1 MLALVTTPGYSLTMV
16 RLTDM
21 DEIDARHLTSKECEP
36 FDTAPWIAGPP
47 VAERRVAIVTTAG
60 LHRRTDRNFALRD
73 LSYRIIPGDVDA
85 ADLVMTQSSV
95 NYDRTGFQQD
105 VNVVFPLDRLREL
118 NAAGEIGQIADFHYA
133 LNGAGWSPHEIE
145 PTAREIAGLL
155 KEDGVNAALLVPV

>member
-1 MLALVTTPGYSLTMV
+1 MV

-21 DEIDARHLTSKECEP
+21 DEIDASHLTSKECEP
-36 FDTAPWIAGPP
+36 FESAPFVAGPP
-47 VAERRVAIVTTAG
+47 LSERRVAIVTTAG
-60 LHRRTDRNFALRD
+60 LHQRADQNFALRD

-85 ADLVMTQSSV
+85 ADLVMTHSSV

-105 VNVVFPLDRLREL
+105 VNVVFPIDRLRAL
-118 NAAGEIGQIADFHYA
+118 QDAGEIGQIADFHYA
-133 LNGAGWSPHEIE
+133 LNGAGWLPHEIE